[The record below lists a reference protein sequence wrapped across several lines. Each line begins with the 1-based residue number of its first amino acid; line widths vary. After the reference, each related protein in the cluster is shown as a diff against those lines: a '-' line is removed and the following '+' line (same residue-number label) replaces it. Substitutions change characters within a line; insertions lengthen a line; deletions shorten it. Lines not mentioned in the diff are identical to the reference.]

1 MQAERNVYSPE
12 MVSRGA
18 KELTPPNLINLAE
31 ESRSSEMLENVGI
44 DDDSV
49 EIIQGG
55 IATVTHQVA
64 EELEQ
69 QSLFAE
75 LQGSEGFEPMRG
87 EYDVLRFGYY
97 GRLLRNGQAHH

>member
-1 MQAERNVYSPE
+1 MQTERNVYSPE
-12 MVSRGA
+12 MMSRGA

-31 ESRSSEMLENVGI
+31 ESRSCETVENVGI

-55 IATVTHQVA
+55 VAVVTHQVT
-64 EELEQ
+64 EGTEH

-75 LQGSEGFEPMRG
+75 LQGSEGFETMRG
-87 EYDVLRFGYY
+87 ECDMFSCGYY
-97 GRLLRNGQAHH
+97 GWLLRDGQAHY

>member
-18 KELTPPNLINLAE
+18 KEMTPPNLINLAE
-31 ESRSSEMLENVGI
+31 ESRSSETLENVGI

-49 EIIQGG
+49 EIIQSGVAMVG
-55 IATVTHQVA
+55 HQVA
-64 EELEQ
+64 EGTEH

-87 EYDVLRFGYY
+87 EYNVLRCDYY
-97 GRLLRNGQAHH
+97 GWLLRDGQAHH